1 MNYGLKEYKELLEKN
16 LRELSDP
23 MCVPF
28 GMDPFSNQALDYR
41 QAKIESIN
49 YALEMLPE
57 IKVPKVPMKDH
68 EFRDQVNELLILT
81 RTYGHTQQ
89 LRTHLRSFLLNF
101 KDKCK

>member
-57 IKVPKVPMKDH
+57 IKDTMKDH
-68 EFRDQVNELLILT
+68 EFRDQVNELKEFVLK
-81 RTYGHTQQ
+81 YKDTQQ
-89 LRTHLRSFLLNF
+89 LRTHLRTFLHNF
-101 KDKCK
+101 KEKCE

>member
-1 MNYGLKEYKELLEKN
+1 MNYGLKEYKELLENN

-49 YALEMLPE
+49 YAIEMLPE

-68 EFRDQVNELLILT
+68 EFRDQVNELKELVLK
-81 RTYGHTQQ
+81 YKDTQQ
-89 LRTHLRSFLLNF
+89 LRTHLRTFLYNF
-101 KDKCK
+101 KEKCQ